1 MLCLPFFM
9 IFFHRESE
17 LGELLDQFIE
27 EANSLRDVVDQF
39 EGNVTSAELASE
51 ELSQQA
57 TMIQSQSAELELL
70 VSALAT
76 QVRDVLPEQLSSIQ
90 SLYQGLRNEV
100 K

>member
-1 MLCLPFFM
+1 MLCLP
-9 IFFHRESE
+9 FFHRESE

-51 ELSQQA
+51 EFSQQA